1 MSDKIV
7 FKYLNDKNFSILKSE
22 SNIYFI
28 EYRDDKYA
36 QIRLHKN
43 GTCFIYWSLIDE
55 ISDFFSLGDFDSQSI
70 IGRWVENTLQIEV
83 ISAQKVSGFRAGPLG
98 NTLQIEVTSTESKGY
113 KFDVIL
119 GHTLQIEVTST
130 QQFFVQKNF
139 QLGNTLQTEVT
150 STHRTGT
157 EHWGGLQIPYELRD
171 I

>member
-98 NTLQIEVTSTESKGY
+98 NTLQIEVTSNC
-113 KFDVIL
+113 
-119 GHTLQIEVTST
+119 
-130 QQFFVQKNF
+130 FFIF
-139 QLGNTLQTEVT
+139 ETTRRLGNTLQIEVT